1 MWNYLVSFSTWAE
14 NNSGQIQIVIAV
26 VALWLAILGYKKVIK
41 QIQMAK
47 EQEEQNYQQRNYEI
61 KIEVINLLF
70 KISDSIHKKLK
81 GLYDLQTGLKNS
93 EEDFKTKEE
102 SILLNDTLKTVQEKI
117 DKTLEI
123 REQLNST
130 LESFIKKDD
139 IDYKLFEKKLNTLY
153 LALIKENKETN
164 EVDLLKAEF
173 FIED

>member
-1 MWNYLVSFSTWAE
+1 
-14 NNSGQIQIVIAV
+14 
-26 VALWLAILGYKKVIK
+26 
-41 QIQMAK
+41 MAK

-81 GLYDLQTGLKNS
+81 GLYDLQTGLENS

-102 SILLNDTLKTVQEKI
+102 STLLNDTLKTVQEKI

-130 LESFIKKDD
+130 LESFIKKT
-139 IDYKLFEKKLNTLY
+139 ILTISYLKKIKYSLFS
-153 LALIKENKETN
+153 TN
-164 EVDLLKAEF
+164 
-173 FIED
+173 